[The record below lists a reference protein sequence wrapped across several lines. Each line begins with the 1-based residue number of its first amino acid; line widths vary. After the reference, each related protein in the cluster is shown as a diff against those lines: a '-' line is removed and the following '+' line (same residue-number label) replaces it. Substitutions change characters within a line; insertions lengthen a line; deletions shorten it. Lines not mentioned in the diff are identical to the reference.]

1 LHRDLKPKNILLDS
15 LFNIKIA
22 DLGLAKAFNQKISE
36 NQNDSK
42 FCVGTPYYMPPE
54 IWFEGNWTEK
64 SDIWSLGVI
73 IYELCSLKKP
83 FEAANQN

>member
-1 LHRDLKPKNILLDS
+1 
-15 LFNIKIA
+15 
-22 DLGLAKAFNQKISE
+22 
-36 NQNDSK
+36 
-42 FCVGTPYYMPPE
+42 MPPE

-83 FEAANQN
+83 FEATNQN